1 MKIATNKFYFNSKH
15 TMSIKEKICESCTIK
30 KLENPY
36 ICGMCK
42 TVRHMRPAD
51 YIKNK
56 LNFFSVFNLK
66 DSYTIDKSD
75 LERQYK
81 DLQKIVHPDKYVH
94 ESEEVLKEAQE
105 CSSFVSNAYQTLRD
119 DYNRA
124 NYLLKLKGLKG
135 IEEGDKSEKN
145 QEFLEELMMIQEQIE
160 ECESKEDL
168 EKIKLEV
175 SEKINKAKQE
185 LEFCFSKEELDNV
198 NKILKSIKFH
208 LTILEQVNSKI

>member
-1 MKIATNKFYFNSKH
+1 MKIATNKFYCNSKY

-66 DSYTIDKSD
+66 DSYMIDKND
-75 LERQYK
+75 LDKQYK
-81 DLQKIVHPDKYVH
+81 DLQKIVHPDKYVN
-94 ESEEVLKEAQE
+94 ENEEILKEAQE
-105 CSSFVSNAYQTLRD
+105 CSSYVSNAYQILKD

-124 NYLLKLKGLKG
+124 NYLLKLKGKNG
-135 IEEGDKSEKN
+135 IEDGDKSEKN

-160 ECESKEDL
+160 ECSSRHEL
-168 EKIKLEV
+168 EKIKFEV
-175 SEKINKAKQE
+175 CEKINKSKQE
-185 LEFCFSKEELDNV
+185 LEFSFSNEELDNV

-208 LTILEQVNSKI
+208 LTILEHLNSKI